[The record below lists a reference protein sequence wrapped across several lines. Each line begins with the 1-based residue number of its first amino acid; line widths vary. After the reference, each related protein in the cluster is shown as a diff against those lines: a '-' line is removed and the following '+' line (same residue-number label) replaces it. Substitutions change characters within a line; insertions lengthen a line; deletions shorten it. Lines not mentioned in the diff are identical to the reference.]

1 MDKFNE
7 LMIEL
12 KLLKLE
18 LKWHPDRKDYL
29 EPKIKNIEI
38 KLTALDKADFFDEL

>member
-1 MDKFNE
+1 MLDRFNE

-18 LKWHPDRKDYL
+18 LKYHPERKDYL
-29 EPKIKNIEI
+29 ETKVKDIEN
-38 KLTALDKADFFDEL
+38 KLAALDNYWLFEE

>member
-18 LKWHPDRKDYL
+18 LKLHPNRKDYL
-29 EPKIKNIEI
+29 EYKIKDIEN
-38 KLTALDKADFFDEL
+38 KLAALDKADFFDEL